1 MLHIEDILVFN
12 KILPGCFYTS
22 LATIMKGKINI
33 LGISGSLRSNSSASA
48 ILNIVAGLV
57 PEQVEFTIYKGL
69 AEIPAFNDNNE
80 IPEVVANFIKLLSD
94 ADGVFFCIPE
104 YAFGV
109 PGALKNALDWTV
121 SSSTAFPDKPVALIT
136 AATGGDKAHA
146 AFLLTLKAMS
156 SKIPEGATLLLSFIR
171 SKLNEK
177 NEVKD
182 MLTLDSIRVVVNS
195 LIDSIQS

>member
-1 MLHIEDILVFN
+1 
-12 KILPGCFYTS
+12 
-22 LATIMKGKINI
+22 MKGKIKI
-33 LGISGSLRSNSSASA
+33 LGISGSLRSNSSATA
-48 ILNIVAGLV
+48 ILNVVSGLV
-57 PEQVEFTIYKGL
+57 PGNVEFTIYNGL
-69 AEIPAFNDNNE
+69 AEIPAFNDSNE
-80 IPEVVANFIKLLSD
+80 IPGTVEAFIKLLSN
-94 ADGVFFCIPE
+94 ADGVFFVIPE

-121 SSSTAFPDKPVALIT
+121 SSSTAFPNKPVALIT

-146 AFLLTLKAMS
+146 AFLLTLKAIS

-182 MLTLDSIRVVVNS
+182 SETLDAIKSVIHS
-195 LIDSIQS
+195 FLKAID

>member
-1 MLHIEDILVFN
+1 MKR
-12 KILPGCFYTS
+12 KI
-22 LATIMKGKINI
+22 KI
-33 LGISGSLRSNSSASA
+33 LGISGSLRANSSASA
-48 ILNIVAGLV
+48 VLNVVAGLV
-57 PEQVEFTIYKGL
+57 PEQVEFTIYNGL
-69 AEIPAFNDNNE
+69 AEIPAFNDSNE
-80 IPEVVANFIKLLSD
+80 IPKPVADFINFLSE
-94 ADGVFFCIPE
+94 ANGVFFCIPE

-146 AFLLTLKAMS
+146 AFLLTLKAIS

-182 MLTLDSIRVVVNS
+182 IATLDQIRTVINS
-195 LIDSIQS
+195 LIDGIQNQH

>member
-1 MLHIEDILVFN
+1 
-12 KILPGCFYTS
+12 
-22 LATIMKGKINI
+22 MKGKIKI
-33 LGISGSLRSNSSASA
+33 LGISGSLRSNSSATA
-48 ILNIVAGLV
+48 ILNVVAGLV
-57 PEQVEFTIYKGL
+57 PQNVEFTIYNGL
-69 AEIPAFNDNNE
+69 AEIPAFNDSNE
-80 IPEVVANFIKLLSD
+80 IPEPVAHFINLLSES
-94 ADGVFFCIPE
+94 DGVFFCIPE

-156 SKIPEGATLLLSFIR
+156 SKIPEEATLLLSFIR

-182 MLTLDSIRVVVNS
+182 IATLNSIRVVINS
-195 LIDSIQS
+195 LIDAIRD